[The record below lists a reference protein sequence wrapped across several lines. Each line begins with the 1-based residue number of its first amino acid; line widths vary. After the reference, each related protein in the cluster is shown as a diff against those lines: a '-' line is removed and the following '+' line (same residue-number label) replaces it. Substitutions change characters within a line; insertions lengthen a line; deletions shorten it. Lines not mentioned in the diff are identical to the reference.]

1 MRPTLGCAE
10 LMDIKGV
17 GGMKAWFR
25 IDLWKRVMIGLVLG
39 TAIGLVVRYTM
50 SEAEASA
57 IGNYFKPFGDL
68 FLNLIRMLVVPLIF
82 LTLVS
87 GVLAM
92 GDPKKLG
99 SLGGR
104 AIGIYMGTTAIAVT
118 LGLIMG
124 TLLQP
129 GAGFDVS
136 TVSAD
141 DIEATR
147 QRLESGG
154 ALETVGVFEQIM
166 RTVLSIVP
174 TNPVEAMAR
183 GDVLP
188 IIFFAIMFGIG
199 ILLAGEAGKPVADV
213 FNSASDAILKLT
225 LLVMEVAPFGVLALM
240 AWVMAQ
246 YGLSVVAALGMM
258 TLALYLA
265 CGLHMLLTHGFLLK
279 FVAKLP
285 LIPFYRGVTDAQM
298 VAFSTSSSN
307 ATLPVTMSVAQKNL
321 GVKKPVASS
330 VLPLG
335 ATINMDGT
343 ALYQGL
349 IALFAA
355 QALGIEVN
363 FGTYVTVAVMAT
375 LVSIGTAGIPS
386 VSLFLATTTLGVIGA
401 TPDQMLLILAPLFAF
416 DRLLDMMRTV
426 TNITGD
432 LAVSTVVAKWED
444 QFDEKVYR
452 AEDNVTAEIDRTV
465 THDT

>member
-1 MRPTLGCAE
+1 
-10 LMDIKGV
+10 
-17 GGMKAWFR
+17 
-25 IDLWKRVMIGLVLG
+25 
-39 TAIGLVVRYTM
+39 
-50 SEAEASA
+50 
-57 IGNYFKPFGDL
+57 
-68 FLNLIRMLVVPLIF
+68 
-82 LTLVS
+82 
-87 GVLAM
+87 
-92 GDPKKLG
+92 
-99 SLGGR
+99 
-104 AIGIYMGTTAIAVT
+104 
-118 LGLIMG
+118 
-124 TLLQP
+124 LQP

-136 TVSAD
+136 SVSAD

-154 ALETVGVFEQIM
+154 ALETVGVFDQIM

-199 ILLAGEAGKPVADV
+199 ILLAGDAGKPVADV
-213 FNSASDAILKLT
+213 FNSASEAILKLT

-240 AWVMAQ
+240 AWVMAA

-265 CGLHMLLTHGFLLK
+265 CGLHMLLTHGFLIK
-279 FVAKLP
+279 FVARLP
-285 LIPFYRGVTDAQM
+285 LIPFYRGITDAQM

-321 GVKKPVASS
+321 GIRKPVASS

-355 QALGIEVN
+355 QALGLEVD
-363 FGTYVTVAVMAT
+363 FGMYVTVAVMAT

-432 LAVSTVVAKWED
+432 LSVATVVAKWEN
-444 QFDEKVYR
+444 QFDEAVFL
-452 AEDNVTAEIDRTV
+452 AEDNTTEEIDRTV
-465 THDT
+465 TN

>member
-1 MRPTLGCAE
+1 
-10 LMDIKGV
+10 
-17 GGMKAWFR
+17 
-25 IDLWKRVMIGLVLG
+25 MIGLVLG
-39 TAIGLVVRYTM
+39 TLIGLGLRYGL
-50 SEAEASA
+50 SEEASVA
-57 IGNYFKPFGDL
+57 AGDYFKPFGDL

-104 AIGIYMGTTAIAVT
+104 AIGIYMLTTLVAVT
-118 LGLIMG
+118 LGLLIG

-136 TVSAD
+136 SVSQD
-141 DIEATR
+141 QIDATR

-154 ALETVGVFEQIM
+154 ALETVGVFDQIM
-166 RTVLSIVP
+166 RTILAIVP
-174 TNPVEAMAR
+174 TNIVASMVN

-199 ILLAGEAGKPVADV
+199 ILMAGEAGKPVADV
-213 FNSASDAILKLT
+213 FNSASEAILKLT
-225 LLVMEVAPFGVLALM
+225 LIVMEVAPFGVLALM
-240 AWVMAQ
+240 AWVMAV
-246 YGLSVVAALGMM
+246 YGLSVVVALGMM
-258 TLALYLA
+258 TLSLYLA
-265 CGLHMLLTHGFLLK
+265 CALHMLLTHGFLIK
-279 FVAKLP
+279 IVGKLP
-285 LIPFYRGVTDAQM
+285 LLPFYRGITDAQM

-355 QALGIEVN
+355 QALGIEVTI
-363 FGTYVTVAVMAT
+363 GTYFTVAVMST

-432 LAVSTVVAKWED
+432 LAVSTVVAKWEG
-444 QFDEKVYR
+444 QFDEAIYR
-452 AEDNVTAEIDRTV
+452 AEDNTTAEIDRTV
-465 THDT
+465 TKNA

>member
-1 MRPTLGCAE
+1 
-10 LMDIKGV
+10 
-17 GGMKAWFR
+17 MKAWFR
-25 IDLWKRVMIGLVLG
+25 MDLWKRVMIGLVLG
-39 TAIGLVVRYTM
+39 TLIGLAIRYGM
-50 SEAEASA
+50 SNEAASEAAE
-57 IGNYFKPFGDL
+57 YFKPFGDL

-87 GVLAM
+87 GVLSM

-104 AIGIYMGTTAIAVT
+104 AVGVYMLTTAVAVT
-118 LGLIMG
+118 IGLIIG
-124 TLLQP
+124 TILQP
-129 GAGFDVS
+129 GTGFDVS
-136 TVSAD
+136 SVSQD

-174 TNPVEAMAR
+174 TNPVDSMAR

-199 ILLAGEAGKPVADV
+199 ILMAGDAGKPVADV
-213 FNSASDAILKLT
+213 FNAASEAILKLT
-225 LLVMEVAPFGVLALM
+225 LLVMETAPFGVLALM
-240 AWVMAQ
+240 AWVMAE
-246 YGLSVVAALGMM
+246 YGLDVVVALGMM

-265 CGLHMLLTHGFLLK
+265 CGLHMLLTHGFLIK
-279 FVAKLP
+279 VVARLP
-285 LIPFYRGVTDAQM
+285 LLPFYRGITDAQM

-307 ATLPVTMSVAQKNL
+307 ATLPVSMSVAQKNL
-321 GVKKPVASS
+321 GIGKPVASS

-355 QALGIEVN
+355 QALGIDVT

-432 LAVSTVVAKWED
+432 LAVSTLVAKWENE
-444 QFDEKVYR
+444 FDETIYR
-452 AEDNVTAEIDRTV
+452 AEDNTTAEIDRTV
-465 THDT
+465 THDI

>member
-1 MRPTLGCAE
+1 M
-10 LMDIKGV
+10 
-17 GGMKAWFR
+17 
-25 IDLWKRVMIGLVLG
+25 DLWKRVMIGLVLG
-39 TAIGLVVRYTM
+39 TLIGLGLRYGL
-50 SEAEASA
+50 SEEASVQA
-57 IGNYFKPFGDL
+57 GNYFKPFGDL

-104 AIGIYMGTTAIAVT
+104 AIGIYMVTTLFAVT
-118 LGLIMG
+118 IGLIIG
-124 TLLQP
+124 TVLQP
-129 GAGFDVS
+129 GAGFDIGSVS
-136 TVSAD
+136 QD
-141 DIEATR
+141 QIDATR

-154 ALETVGVFEQIM
+154 ALETVGVFDQIM
-166 RTVLSIVP
+166 RTILAIVP
-174 TNPVEAMAR
+174 TNIVTSMVN

-199 ILLAGEAGKPVADV
+199 ILMAGEAGKPVADV

-225 LLVMEVAPFGVLALM
+225 LIVMEVAPFGVLALM
-240 AWVMAQ
+240 AWVMAV
-246 YGLSVVAALGMM
+246 YGLSVVVALGMM
-258 TLALYLA
+258 TLSLYLA
-265 CGLHMLLTHGFLLK
+265 CILHMLITHGFLLK
-279 FVAKLP
+279 VVAKLP
-285 LIPFYRGVTDAQM
+285 LIPFYRGITDAQM

-355 QALGIEVN
+355 QALGIEVTI
-363 FGTYVTVAVMAT
+363 GTYFTVAVMAT

-432 LAVSTVVAKWED
+432 LAVSTVVAKWEN
-444 QFDEKVYR
+444 QFDETVYR
-452 AEDNVTAEIDRTV
+452 AEDNTTAEIDRTV
-465 THDT
+465 TTDV

>member
-1 MRPTLGCAE
+1 
-10 LMDIKGV
+10 
-17 GGMKAWFR
+17 MKAWFR
-25 IDLWKRVMIGLVLG
+25 MDLWKRVMIGLVLG
-39 TAIGLVVRYTM
+39 TLVGVAIRYGM
-50 SEAEASA
+50 DNEAASNA
-57 IGNYFKPFGDL
+57 SQYFKPFGDL

-99 SLGGR
+99 SVGGR
-104 AIGIYMGTTAIAVT
+104 AIAIYICTTAAAVT
-118 LGLIMG
+118 IGLIMG
-124 TLLQP
+124 TLFQP

-136 TVSAD
+136 AVSQD

-147 QRLESGG
+147 ARLESGG

-166 RTVLSIVP
+166 RTILSLVP
-174 TNPVEAMAR
+174 TNPVEAMTN

-199 ILLAGEAGKPVADV
+199 ILLAGEKGKPVADV
-213 FNSASDAILKLT
+213 FNSGAEAILKLT
-225 LLVMEVAPFGVLALM
+225 LLIMEAAPFGVFALM
-240 AWVMAQ
+240 AWVMAD
-246 YGLSVVAALGMM
+246 YGFDVVIALGKM

-265 CGLHMLLTHGFLLK
+265 CILHMLLTHGFLMR
-279 FVAKLP
+279 FIAKLP
-285 LIPFYRGVTDAQM
+285 LIPFYRGITDAQM
-298 VAFSTSSSN
+298 VGFSTSSSN

-321 GVKKPVASS
+321 GISRPIASS

-355 QALGIEVN
+355 QALGLDVTL
-363 FGTYVTVAVMAT
+363 GMYVTVAIMAT

-426 TNITGD
+426 TNVTGD
-432 LAVSTVVAKWED
+432 LAVSTLVARWGNEL
-444 QFDEKVYR
+444 DETVYR
-452 AEDNVTAEIDRTV
+452 AEDHATAELDRTV
-465 THDT
+465 SGEP